1 MATQYGTQMGRLRN
15 SAPVDLPLAGDVH
28 GRVRV
33 FNEKVVLA
41 AQPTSDIIEV
51 ARLPKGARVLYG
63 LLDSTVS
70 LGSATLA
77 VGIAGTTAKY
87 RAAAVFTAVDTPTLF
102 GPAAV
107 AGEPLASEE
116 IVILTIAAAALPA
129 SGTLRVMIFYTLD

>member
-41 AQPTSDIIEV
+41 SQPTTDIVEV

-63 LLDSTVS
+63 ILNSSVS
-70 LGSATLA
+70 LGSSTLA
-77 VGIAGTTAKY
+77 IGVAGNTGKY
-87 RAAAVFTAVDTPTLF
+87 RAAAVFTAVDTPTVF
-102 GPAAV
+102 VPAAV
-107 AGEPLASEE
+107 AGDPLASEE

-129 SGTLRVMIFYTLD
+129 SGTLRVMIFYSLD

>member
-15 SAPVDLPLAGDVH
+15 SLPVDLPMAGDIH

-41 AQPTSDIIEV
+41 AQLTSDIIEV

-63 LLDSTVS
+63 ILGSTVS
-70 LGSATLA
+70 LGSSTLA
-77 VGIAGTTAKY
+77 IGIAGTAGKY

-102 GPAAV
+102 TPAAV
-107 AGEPLASEE
+107 AGEALAAEE
-116 IVILTIAAAALPA
+116 IVILTIGAAALPA
-129 SGTLRVMIFYTLD
+129 SGTLRVMLFYTLD